1 MHNKRKLKGF
11 TLIELLI
18 VVAIFGIIMTLVMS
32 LIDPVAKIMNKTSIR
47 ERTAA
52 YADNISEY
60 IDNSL
65 HYAEYMRIYYKGYCE
80 PDFDISDSD
89 DKTATMISEQEA
101 VKQFVYQTFGN
112 AVAPDPNDAKKI
124 VPLKGRVRIMKLINT
139 KVAAGSNTLEPG
151 QIYESIYEFTT
162 ADEVT
167 DSSGTVI
174 DSNADTLVN
183 LISADRPVINQEHY
197 EDYNYYFKT
206 GFYTLDPLKDPG
218 NYEALDGSAKSYA
231 AANRTYY
238 SRLYPML
245 YEKDSDGLV
254 DDQYVI
260 TEGQNF
266 SVNIVSY
273 RKENPIEI
281 VKYKNPAGTEENMPV
296 FKSPAHLNTATMT
309 LTNVIN
315 SAAEYN
321 EQGEYK
327 IRYVRPEYESVVKED
342 GSSVLDKSKVVYNG
356 ALNRNLLYDTYYQ
369 FAASYEE
376 VKDVENVY
384 IIYIMPDEIF
394 DTKIIYN

>member
-18 VVAIFGIIMTLVMS
+18 VVAIFGLIMTLVMS

-65 HYAEYMRIYYKGYCE
+65 HYAEYMRVYYKGYCE
-80 PDFDISDSD
+80 PDFDTSDSD
-89 DKTATMISEQEA
+89 DKTATIISEQEA
-101 VKQFVYQTFGN
+101 VKQFVYQTLGN
-112 AVAPDPNDAKKI
+112 AVAPDPNDTTKI
-124 VPLKGRVRIMKLINT
+124 VPLKGRVRIMKLVNT
-139 KVAAGSNTLEPG
+139 KVTDGINDLEPG
-151 QIYESIYEFTT
+151 QIYESIYDFTT
-162 ADEVT
+162 ANEVT
-167 DSSGTVI
+167 DSSGNVI
-174 DSNADTLVN
+174 DSNADTIVSLVN
-183 LISADRPVINQEHY
+183 ANRPVINQEHY

-206 GFYTLDPLKDPG
+206 GFYTLDPLKDPE
-218 NYEALDGSAKSYA
+218 NYKALDGSAKSYA
-231 AANRTYY
+231 AANRSYY

-260 TEGQNF
+260 TEGENF

-273 RKENPIEI
+273 RNENPIEI
-281 VKYKNPAGTEENMPV
+281 VKYEDPSGTVENMPV
-296 FKSPAHLNTATMT
+296 LKSPAHLNTATMT
-309 LTNVIN
+309 LTNIIN

-327 IRYVRPEYESVVKED
+327 IRYVRPEYEAKND
-342 GSSVLDKSKVVYNG
+342 GSGDLDTSKVVYNG
-356 ALNRNLLYDTYYQ
+356 ALNKNLLYDTYYE

-394 DTKIIYN
+394 DTKIIYD